1 MCKQCALGE
10 RTCIQCRTH
19 LEVGEV
25 PRLQPAAVRA
35 RQLAKGRAPYSGV
48 TALDPD
54 VYDPDVID
62 DEWELPS
69 AASTRIK
76 PSSDGQ
82 AAPAGGASRSL
93 YKDDERSAAS
103 RCGDRRDSRDVRPAN
118 EFVLHEPRADSG
130 EIKKSRVEKP

>member
-1 MCKQCALGE
+1 MRPQ
-10 RTCIQCRTH
+10 R
-19 LEVGEV
+19 
-25 PRLQPAAVRA
+25 VRSREEEHDELHESEDGDEDDNEDA
-35 RQLAKGRAPYSGV
+35 DLN
-48 TALDPD
+48 
-54 VYDPDVID
+54 D

-118 EFVLHEPRADSG
+118 EFVLHDT
-130 EIKKSRVEKP
+130 